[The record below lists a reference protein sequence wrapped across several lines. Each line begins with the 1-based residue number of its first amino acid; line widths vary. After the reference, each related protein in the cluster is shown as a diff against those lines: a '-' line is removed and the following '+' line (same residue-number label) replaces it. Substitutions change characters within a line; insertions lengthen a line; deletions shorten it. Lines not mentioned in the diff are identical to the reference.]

1 MNNAQRN
8 LSPLFFGILSLP
20 ATAMGFALS
29 VQIAALS
36 WILTTQYGLDIHE
49 VGFVWAAGPIA
60 GILGQV
66 IIGIVSDRTWFWGGR
81 RRPFIFIG
89 GFIAALML
97 LALPNID
104 IISARLGIQALIGV
118 AIVVALSLDLAINV
132 SFNPTRSLITDVTPS
147 GSLRTRGYTWM
158 QTISGSFGVLAY
170 AIGAYWGNYVLIYF
184 AVGLVLAFSLL
195 PPLFISEPRELIDN
209 SETHDHTE
217 QRGTLLEMLLAIK
230 PLWGFGLYSLYAMPA
245 RVMGFETEH
254 FYIEIAAILLT
265 LGLMSEAILTRE
277 TAENAATV
285 GFRKVATANA
295 LSWIGVQSMFVY
307 MIAFIQGR
315 IPGLDNDSVGQ
326 VISIS
331 FLILNAVAAIL
342 PATVLEPLAKRF
354 GTVATMAICTGVMGV
369 GYFAILGFAN
379 NITSLYL
386 LMAVLGVGWAGIVSL
401 PFAIMSRKANA
412 KKMGQFMGL
421 FNLSIVLPQLFVSL
435 AIGLLVSRMED
446 QSQVFWVSGIA
457 LLLSALAWS
466 QTRDNQPIE

>member
-1 MNNAQRN
+1 MNNAQRQ

-89 GFIAALML
+89 GFIAAIML

-104 IISARLGIQALIGV
+104 VISAELGIEALIGV

-147 GSLRTRGYTWM
+147 GDQRTRGYTWM

-195 PPLFISEPRELIDN
+195 PPLFITEPRELEQV
-209 SETHDHTE
+209 ETEDEE
-217 QRGTLLEMLLAIK
+217 QGTVVEMLMAIK
-230 PLWGFGLYSLYAMPA
+230 PLWGFALYSVYAMPA
-245 RVMGFETEH
+245 RVFGFEADH
-254 FYIEIAAILLT
+254 FYVEIAAIVVT
-265 LGLMSEAILTRE
+265 LGLMAETILRTE
-277 TAENAATV
+277 TAANSATV

-307 MIAFIQGR
+307 MIAFVQGR
-315 IPGLDNDSVGQ
+315 INGLDDTSIGQ

-342 PATVLEPLAKRF
+342 PATVLEPLSRRI
-354 GTVATMAICTGVMGV
+354 GTVATMALCTGIMGV
-369 GYFAILGFAN
+369 GYFLILGVAN
-379 NITSLYL
+379 TVTTLYL

-401 PFAIMSRKANA
+401 PFAIMSRKANPA
-412 KKMGQFMGL
+412 KMGQFMGL

-466 QTRDNQPIE
+466 QTRDSEGH